1 MADSGLKQRA
11 LMQVDVERA
20 GWQALVAEVGA
31 ERMSE
36 LGPMGEW
43 SFKDL
48 TSHLTGWRGY
58 SISRLEAAL
67 RGEGDAPF
75 PWPPVLDTDD
85 EINQWIYDTEKDRP
99 LADVLTGFDATFARL
114 RAVVEEMPE
123 EMLIDPNAFPWM
135 EGESLGSA
143 LVSGFYFDHWRGEH
157 EPTVRAWLDGAPA
170 R

>member
-1 MADSGLKQRA
+1 
-11 LMQVDVERA
+11 
-20 GWQALVAEVGA
+20 
-31 ERMSE
+31 
-36 LGPMGEW
+36 MGEW

-67 RGEGDAPF
+67 RGEGDAPL
-75 PWPPVLDTDD
+75 PWPSVLGTDD
-85 EINQWIYDTEKDRP
+85 EINQWIYDTDKDRP
-99 LADVLTGFDATFARL
+99 LADVLSGFDATFARL

-123 EMLIDPNAFPWM
+123 EMLTDPNAFPWM

-143 LVSGFYFDHWRGEH
+143 LVSGVYFDHWRGEH